1 MHLFFGVF
9 FLPLQICH
17 HKNRHLWVPIN
28 NAGKNSK
35 FEVAEWFFQKRK
47 KSVFH
52 DFSSDLV
59 TVFNL
64 HRFVWIKRTNNCCVL
79 HNTWKI
85 WQWWLLM
92 LKPLLYF
99 NLQGYPR
106 SLGVLQFLK
115 FSDDLWGFFI
125 PLYNSSPQPKI
136 TIKKLGNICFATFT
150 FSFQIIQQDVRN
162 NNKKLHRFS
171 GKSKTRKKT
180 PSPSTQKQNAFLL
193 LFFEKKKRNIIGN
206 TRLKKQSVGT
216 CFHVSTWIFPVLF
229 CCGRSYSPLS
239 SFGRFMPYH
248 PSRGPQPGGIMSNKV
263 RVVST
268 KASFFDGFLK
278 FHPPNKKTGSKV
290 DPFLVGFFV
299 VTDFL
304 SLDFGLWMFFGAG
317 MVDRPLWW
325 VVFIPEWFM

>member
-1 MHLFFGVF
+1 MLSNAWYVTKKGAKSCDTLYMHMLFGDF

-35 FEVAEWFFQKRK
+35 FEVVEWFFQKHK

-180 PSPSTQKQNAFLL
+180 EIPSPSTQKQNAFLL
-193 LFFEKKKRNIIGN
+193 LFFEKKK
-206 TRLKKQSVGT
+206 KKYHWEYKTKEAIRWNMFS
-216 CFHVSTWIFPVLF
+216 CFHLDFSGFVLLWEELLSFVVLRTLHALPPKSGSPTWGNHEQQGEGGEHKSQFFWWFFKVSPSKQKNGFQSGSV
-229 CCGRSYSPLS
+229 
-239 SFGRFMPYH
+239 FG
-248 PSRGPQPGGIMSNKV
+248 
-263 RVVST
+263 
-268 KASFFDGFLK
+268 
-278 FHPPNKKTGSKV
+278 
-290 DPFLVGFFV
+290 GFFL
-299 VTDFL
+299 L
-304 SLDFGLWMFFGAG
+304 SRIFCH
-317 MVDRPLWW
+317 
-325 VVFIPEWFM
+325 